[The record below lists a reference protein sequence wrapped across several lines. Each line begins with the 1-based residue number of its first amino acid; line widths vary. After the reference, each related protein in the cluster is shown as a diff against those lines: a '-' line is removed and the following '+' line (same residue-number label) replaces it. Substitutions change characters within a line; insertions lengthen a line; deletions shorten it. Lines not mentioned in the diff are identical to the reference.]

1 MPPWSRR
8 KMARLAGMGLAA
20 VGAIM
25 VAGLLF
31 AWSGAFN
38 VAASRGHWAI
48 VEWLLAFVMR
58 NSVEKRS
65 LAIATPPLDNPDLV
79 RLGAAHFHGGCA
91 LCHGAP
97 GIPIGPIAKNM
108 LPSPPDL
115 ATAASQW
122 KDRELFWI
130 VKHGIKYTGMPS
142 WASQQR
148 DDEVWAVVA
157 FLKRL
162 PTLDPQGYRE
172 LAIGRPEV
180 TRQSGHEIA
189 TGVATAES
197 VSACAR
203 CHGSDDRRP
212 PSTLVPVLHGQPLEF
227 LAAALQ
233 AYAEGK
239 RESGIMQPV
248 AADLTPDAMRRVAVY
263 YSGLPR
269 PPVQAKPQGTDDA
282 AIESGRALATQG
294 LPAAKVP
301 SCLSCHGADALP
313 IYPRLAG
320 QNAAYM
326 KGQLRLWK
334 LGLTPGTETGA
345 IMAPIAQ
352 RLSDRQIEEVA
363 TYFAMGAPP
372 SGETQR
378 P

>member
-1 MPPWSRR
+1 
-8 KMARLAGMGLAA
+8 MARLAGVGLAA

-65 LAIATPPLDNPDLV
+65 LAIATPPLDSPDLV

-97 GIPIGPIAKNM
+97 GVPIGPIAKNM

-162 PTLDPQGYRE
+162 STLDPQGYRE
-172 LAIGRPEV
+172 LAIGDLEA
-180 TRQSGHEIA
+180 TRQSGREIA
-189 TGVATAES
+189 TGEATAES

-233 AYAEGK
+233 AYADGK

-248 AADLTPDAMRRVAVY
+248 AADLTPEAMRRVAVY
-263 YSGLPR
+263 YSGLTR
-269 PPVQAKPQGTDDA
+269 PPVQAKPQGSDA
-282 AIESGRALATQG
+282 DAIESGRALATQG
-294 LPAAKVP
+294 FPAAKVP
-301 SCLSCHGADALP
+301 PCLSCHGADALNT
-313 IYPRLAG
+313 YPRLAG

-334 LGLTPGTETGA
+334 RGLTPVTETGA

-352 RLSDRQIEEVA
+352 RLSDQQIEEVA

-372 SGETQR
+372 SGGTQR